1 MSDDWLRDAY
11 DKADGLDAAG
21 WAALF
26 EDAAPFTMG
35 NNPAMVGPAEIEAG
49 LEGFFG
55 GIGGMHHD
63 FTNRVTVG
71 NTEFVEA
78 KVTYTRL
85 DGSTVT
91 VPGAAIIELN
101 GSKIA
106 AARSY
111 VDIMPLFATEVAQ

>member
-26 EDAAPFTMG
+26 EDDATFTMG
-35 NNPAMVGPAEIEAG
+35 NNPAMVGPAQIEAG
-49 LEGFFG
+49 LAGFFSS
-55 GIGGMHHD
+55 IKGMRHD

-71 NTEFVEA
+71 STEFAEA
-78 KVTYTRL
+78 MVTYTRL

-91 VPGAAIIELN
+91 IPGAAIIERN

-111 VDIMPLFATEVAQ
+111 VDIMPLYATEVAQ